1 MNKIDKKG
9 VESILNNAMLYSKE
23 DEIDD
28 YINSLNSF
36 IDEIKDIK
44 DINID
49 SEDIMVSPITN
60 VNCYNDKDIV
70 EMVNKEEILK
80 SVPNKE
86 DDYILVPKVIE

>member
-60 VNCYNDKDIV
+60 VN
-70 EMVNKEEILK
+70 
-80 SVPNKE
+80 
-86 DDYILVPKVIE
+86 